1 MRKSP
6 KIVSYQML
14 ASDTS
19 EKGPDI
25 MVCSKSDL
33 ALLMVSSGLFTGADV
48 LHGKR
53 KQVQLLLPRGFI
65 CFGVQL
71 LVAVLA
77 CSATP
82 QWPYLSEK

>member
-1 MRKSP
+1 MF
-6 KIVSYQML
+6 

-19 EKGPDI
+19 EKSSEM

-33 ALLMVSSGLFTGADV
+33 ALLMVSSGLFTDADV

-53 KQVQLLLPRGFI
+53 KQVQLLLPRGFL

-82 QWPYLSEK
+82 QWPYSSEK